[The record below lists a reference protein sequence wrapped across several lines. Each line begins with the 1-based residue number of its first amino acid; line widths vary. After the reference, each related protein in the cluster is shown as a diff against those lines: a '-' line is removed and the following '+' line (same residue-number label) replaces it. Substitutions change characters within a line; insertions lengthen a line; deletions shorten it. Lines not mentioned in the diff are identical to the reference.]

1 MNKKTFLITVSLVFF
16 TLGFTIHLIFQNSHT
31 NEVVSSKYEDGEE
44 NIVSEADLINTVG
57 TRIVYNEGDQV
68 ATLFIPKISQTYEV
82 FWGTNEETLKKGVG
96 MYVSQWTVTPD
107 QEGHTVLSG
116 HRDTVFRPLG
126 ELENGDR
133 LYVTYKGIDYEYI
146 IQKIWITHANDRTVI
161 VEKDEAILTLT
172 TCYPF
177 YYVGSAPER
186 YIIQASLARKG
197 YFL

>member
-1 MNKKTFLITVSLVFF
+1 MNKKIFLITVSLVFF

-186 YIIQASLARKG
+186 YIIQASLTRKG

>member
-186 YIIQASLARKG
+186 YIIQASLTRKG

>member
-16 TLGFTIHLIFQNSHT
+16 TLGFTIHLIFQISHT

>member
-1 MNKKTFLITVSLVFF
+1 MDIKKIILVIGLLVLLTF
-16 TLGFTIHLIFQNSHT
+16 GFIVYSTFQINHANEILSHKG
-31 NEVVSSKYEDGEE
+31 EVE
-44 NIVSEADLINTVG
+44 NIVSEADLISTVG
-57 TRIVYNEGDQV
+57 TRIVYNEGDRV
-68 ATLFIPKISQTYEV
+68 ATLFIPKINQTYEV
-82 FWGTNEETLKKGVG
+82 FWGTDEQTLKKGVG
-96 MYVSQWTVTPD
+96 MYISQWTVTPD

-126 ELENGDR
+126 ELEKGDR

-146 IQKIWITHANDRTVI
+146 IRKIWITHANDRTVI

-177 YYVGSAPER
+177 YYIGSAPDR
-186 YIIQASLARKG
+186 YIIQASLVRKG